1 MKLYPLEFRHVLLAM
16 LDTLMKLFDEYN
28 VVYTLCGGS
37 LLGCCRTGRF
47 IPFDYDG
54 DVELLPG
61 RENRKRFFDVVKYVQ
76 GHSLQTKLVAST
88 SSLPAMV
95 KFSPA
100 VSISEYRAFNFDRP
114 DVPNPTWDV
123 FILEGSSTSVLKI
136 VRGSWP
142 KWRYLPGE
150 MYPIAYRPFEGR
162 MCPTAARPECIL
174 RRYYGDD
181 FMTPKFEKWP
191 DCSGNAK
198 CRAAQEKRFAEVERR
213 QLMVQQ
219 NASSSS

>member
-1 MKLYPLEFRHVLLAM
+1 MKAYPLEFRQVLLAM

-37 LLGCCRTGRF
+37 LLGCCRSANF

-61 RENRKRFFDVVKYVQ
+61 RENRKRFFAAVKCVQ
-76 GHSLQTKLVAST
+76 EHPHQTKLIAST
-88 SSLPAMV
+88 ATLPGLV

-100 VSISEYRAFNFDRP
+100 VTIQQYRSLDFDRP

-123 FILEGSSTSVLKI
+123 FILEGSSKSGFKI
-136 VRGSWP
+136 VAGSWP

-150 MYPIAYRPFEGR
+150 MFPITKRPFAGR
-162 MCPTAARPECIL
+162 MCPTAARPKGIL
-174 RRYYGDD
+174 RRYYGKDY
-181 FMTPKFEKWP
+181 MTPKFEKWP
-191 DCSGNAK
+191 DCSSNAK
-198 CRAAQEKRFAEVERR
+198 HRAAQEKKFAEVERR
-213 QLMVQQ
+213 QSMVQQ